1 MRARRK
7 RLGHRTTAHAQEM
20 TSRMRACE
28 GKPKLTKIMFCCIT
42 LGDQEKDAGPI
53 LMTVTVTVMCKFL
66 KNNYVR
72 MRAKFRNVTKNGNF
86 HGAYC
91 LNLALTLAYCIY
103 HIT

>member
-1 MRARRK
+1 MLFRVYSLA
-7 RLGHRTTAHAQEM
+7 L
-20 TSRMRACE
+20 S
-28 GKPKLTKIMFCCIT
+28 
-42 LGDQEKDAGPI
+42 GDQEKDAGP
-53 LMTVTVTVMCKFL
+53 VTVMCKFL

-72 MRAKFRNVTKNGNF
+72 MRAKFRNVTKNGIF

>member
-1 MRARRK
+1 MRAR
-7 RLGHRTTAHAQEM
+7 
-20 TSRMRACE
+20 E
-28 GKPKLTKIMFCCIT
+28 GKQKFTKIMLCCNT
-42 LGDQEKDAGPI
+42 LGDQEKDAGP
-53 LMTVTVTVMCKFL
+53 VTVMCKFL

-72 MRAKFRNVTKNGNF
+72 MRAKFRNVTKNGIF